1 MSLRNQVLIWLGS
14 FVVLIVILWIFRG
27 ILLPFVVGAVLAYLL
42 NPLVNQLQRLH
53 FSRGWATATVL
64 FAVITIIVS
73 LFYMLVPLVVQQV
86 GGLIQ
91 RLPGYAADL
100 QALLRRWAPEI
111 NQWLGPER
119 AAQVEATVADMMG
132 RLVGLAGVV
141 TGEVLA
147 SGMTVISAISF
158 IVFTPVVTFYLLLD
172 WEAMVNG
179 LKGLLP
185 REHKEE
191 ITVVLEDIDSAIGGA
206 IRGQGGVV
214 LILAVFYATSLSL
227 VGLNFGLAIGLI
239 AGLFSFVPFVGF
251 AVGIVLSVGIAIVQ
265 FWPEWWHVALVA
277 AIYLIGQF
285 IEGNILYPKLVGS
298 TININPVWMMFALLA
313 LGAIFG
319 FVGLLLAVP
328 MAAIGSVLVRYGVR
342 KYKESTLYR
351 GPATP
356 LDADAK

>member
-14 FVVLIVILWIFRG
+14 FVVLIVVLWIFRG
-27 ILLPFVVGAVLAYLL
+27 ILLPFVVGAALAYLL
-42 NPLVNQLQRLH
+42 NPLVNHLQRLR

-64 FAVITIIVS
+64 LVVIAIIVS
-73 LFYMLVPLVVQQV
+73 LFYMLVPLVAQQV

-100 QALLRRWAPEI
+100 QALARRWAPEL

-119 AAQVEATVADMMG
+119 AAQVEATVADLMG

-158 IVFTPVVTFYLLLD
+158 IVFTPVVSFYLLLD

-191 ITVVLEDIDSAIGGA
+191 ILGVLQDIDSAIGGA

-214 LILAVFYATSLSL
+214 LILAGFYATALSL

-265 FWPEWWHVALVA
+265 FWPEWWFIAIIA

-342 KYKESTLYR
+342 KYKDSTLYR
-351 GPATP
+351 GQTTV
-356 LDADAK
+356 LDVDAK

>member
-1 MSLRNQVLIWLGS
+1 
-14 FVVLIVILWIFRG
+14 
-27 ILLPFVVGAVLAYLL
+27 
-42 NPLVNQLQRLH
+42 
-53 FSRGWATATVL
+53 
-64 FAVITIIVS
+64 
-73 LFYMLVPLVVQQV
+73 
-86 GGLIQ
+86 
-91 RLPGYAADL
+91 
-100 QALLRRWAPEI
+100 
-111 NQWLGPER
+111 
-119 AAQVEATVADMMG
+119 
-132 RLVGLAGVV
+132 LAGVV

-147 SGMTVISAISF
+147 SGMTVINAISF

-172 WEAMVNG
+172 WQPMVNG
-179 LKGLLP
+179 LKSLLP

-191 ITVVLEDIDSAIGGA
+191 ILEVLADIDSAIGGA

-214 LILAVFYATSLSL
+214 LILAVFYAAALSL

-265 FWPEWWHVALVA
+265 FWPEWWFIAIVG

-285 IEGNILYPKLVGS
+285 IEGNVLYPKLVGS

-328 MAAIGSVLVRYGVR
+328 MAAIASVLVRYGVR
-342 KYKESTLYR
+342 KYKESPLYL
-351 GPATP
+351 GPKDNKSSDDAT
-356 LDADAK
+356 A

>member
-14 FVVLIVILWIFRG
+14 FVVLIVVLWIFRG
-27 ILLPFVVGAVLAYLL
+27 ILLPFVVGAALAYLL
-42 NPLVNQLQRLH
+42 NPLVNQLQRLR
-53 FSRGWATATVL
+53 FNRGWATATVL
-64 FAVITIIVS
+64 LVVIAIIVS
-73 LFYMLVPLVVQQV
+73 LFYMLVPLVAQQV

-100 QALLRRWAPEI
+100 QALARRWAPEL
-111 NQWLGPER
+111 NEWLGPER

-147 SGMTVISAISF
+147 SGMTVINAISF
-158 IVFTPVVTFYLLLD
+158 IVFTPVVSFYLLLD

-191 ITVVLEDIDSAIGGA
+191 ILGVLRDIDSAIGGA

-214 LILAVFYATSLSL
+214 LILAVFYAAALSL

-265 FWPEWWHVALVA
+265 FWPEWWFIAIVG

-285 IEGNILYPKLVGS
+285 IEGNVLYPKLVGS

-342 KYKESTLYR
+342 KYKDSTLYR
-351 GPATP
+351 GQAKTLD
-356 LDADAK
+356 LDAK